1 MPPPFCGISATR
13 GYMGAIMLYI
23 RGFRLF
29 PGKSAAC
36 FRNCAARSG
45 SSAAPP
51 YIRKLMCPGR
61 ILSFDKLPI
70 RTHGTLPRPSHW
82 SGKRYFCRKCTIL
95 QCKLLRDCP
104 LSSHCGQIRLH
115 APPQKEFCIFILFL
129 FFFGCIKNASYYS
142 FSRHKRLNL
151 PNSPHIFCMEA
162 HSSHSYS
169 L

>member
-1 MPPPFCGISATR
+1 M
-13 GYMGAIMLYI
+13 Y
-23 RGFRLF
+23 
-29 PGKSAAC
+29 
-36 FRNCAARSG
+36 
-45 SSAAPP
+45 
-51 YIRKLMCPGR
+51 PGR

-70 RTHGTLPRPSHW
+70 RTHGTLPRPSYW
-82 SGKRYFCRKCTIL
+82 SGERYFCRKCTIL

-115 APPQKEFCIFILFL
+115 TPPQKEFCIFILFL

-162 HSSHSYS
+162 HGSHSYPLWFTPAFHEEILLFVNCYEIPGLKIYLLHFYCFS
-169 L
+169 IKMQV

>member
-1 MPPPFCGISATR
+1 
-13 GYMGAIMLYI
+13 MGKIMLYI

-29 PGKSAAC
+29 PGESAAC
-36 FRNCAARSG
+36 FRSCAARSG
-45 SSAAPP
+45 SPAVPPQAALPSLLIYKEAPCTLEGFCPLTNCPSAHTERSPDPP
-51 YIRKLMCPGR
+51 TGR
-61 ILSFDKLPI
+61 GSVI
-70 RTHGTLPRPSHW
+70 
-82 SGKRYFCRKCTIL
+82 FCRKCTIL

-104 LSSHCGQIRLH
+104 LSSDCEQIRLH
-115 APPQKEFCIFILFL
+115 TPLQKEFCIFILFL

-151 PNSPHIFCMEA
+151 PNSPHIFCMAA

>member
-36 FRNCAARSG
+36 FRSCAVLPSLLIYKEAPCAPEGFCPLTNCPSAHPERSPDPPTGRG
-45 SSAAPP
+45 SVIFAGNAPFCNAAAPAGLP
-51 YIRKLMCPGR
+51 TVFTLRTDPASYTSTKR
-61 ILSFDKLPI
+61 IL
-70 RTHGTLPRPSHW
+70 
-82 SGKRYFCRKCTIL
+82 YFHIV
-95 QCKLLRDCP
+95 
-104 LSSHCGQIRLH
+104 SV
-115 APPQKEFCIFILFL
+115 FL
-129 FFFGCIKNASYYS
+129 WMHKNASYYS

-151 PNSPHIFCMEA
+151 PNSPHIFCMAA